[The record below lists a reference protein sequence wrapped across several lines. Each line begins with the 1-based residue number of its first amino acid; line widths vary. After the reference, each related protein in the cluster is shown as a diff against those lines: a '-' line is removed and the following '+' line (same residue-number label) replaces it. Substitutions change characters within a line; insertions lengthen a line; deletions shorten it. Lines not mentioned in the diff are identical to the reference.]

1 MRLFM
6 DRLDRALKALTGR
19 ICLAAGWALL
29 ALSVVITVNVVLRK
43 VFSYSLQGVDEY
55 GGYCLAICAS
65 VGFSQAMY
73 DRAHIRIDVLT
84 QTFPLKIRAF
94 FDVLTQLILLAMAIL
109 LVLKAAD
116 VAQTSHQM
124 RALAVSPLRTPLS
137 VPQGLWAGAL
147 LWFCFTLGVHALRAL
162 LALLSRD
169 WLTVIREF
177 GSASLDEEIE
187 EEMAQAQ
194 ARLRNQAGGRP

>member
-1 MRLFM
+1 M

-162 LALLSRD
+162 FALLSRD

-177 GSASLDEEIE
+177 GSASIDEEIE
-187 EEMAQAQ
+187 EEKAQAR